1 MLIKKTT
8 AVNDGGSSSVK
19 KTTTNTSAAQQ
30 YMDSINSYAKGGS
43 SAVSSSSSPVKTTD
57 VTQQQAVARSL
68 AAGVG
73 NTLNGTTSY
82 SKTGKGTTS
91 ASSSTPVVQVAAT
104 TAKKNPYENPSEVL
118 NDPYYGVTD
127 ATRAALNGSYAPSQ
141 AVIDAQNYLA
151 SLRQNAPGEYN
162 DPYADQLYNL
172 YQQITNRPKFS
183 YDLNGDMLYK
193 QLAQQYQIQ
202 GRQAMQDTMGQA
214 AALTG
219 GYGSSYASTAGNQ
232 AYQAYLQQLNDRAPE
247 LYNLALNT
255 YNAEGDRLSQNYSM
269 LRGMSDTDYGR
280 YQDKVNRYYT
290 DLGLATDAYN
300 NERNFDYGQFSDNR
314 NYNMQMAQMEAENA
328 RANQSY
334 YRNIALTML
343 KAGQRPSNAVLNAAG
358 LYNYDAWQ
366 LYQWAKNGGKL

>member
-1 MLIKKTT
+1 MALRKTTT

-19 KTTTNTSAAQQ
+19 KTTNTSTAQQ

-43 SAVSSSSSPVKTTD
+43 SAVSSASGPVKATD
-57 VTQQQAVARSL
+57 VTAKQATARSL
-68 AAGVG
+68 AAGVN

-91 ASSSTPVVQVAAT
+91 TGSASPVVQAVTT
-104 TAKKNPYENPSEVL
+104 TAQKNPYTMPSTLE

-141 AVIDAQNYLA
+141 AVIDAQNYLS

-172 YQQITNRPKFS
+172 YQQITSRPKFS

-232 AYQAYLQQLNDRAPE
+232 AYQAYLQQLNDRVPE

-314 NYNMQMAQMEAENA
+314 NYNMQLAQMEAENA

-334 YRNIALTML
+334 SRNIALTML

-358 LYNYDAWQ
+358 LHNYDAWQ